1 MGTWARMIWVLPLV
15 SMPAMRPRRPFRS
28 PIRSP
33 AYSTG
38 AWISTFMMGSSSAGL
53 ASCMA
58 ALKALRAASLK
69 ASSDESTSW

>member
-1 MGTWARMIWVLPLV
+1 MLPLV
-15 SMPAMRPRRPFRS
+15 SMPEMRPRRPLRS

-38 AWISTFMMGSSSAGL
+38 AWISTFMTGSSRAGL

-58 ALKALRAASLK
+58 ALKALRAASLN
-69 ASSDESTSW
+69 ASSEESTSW